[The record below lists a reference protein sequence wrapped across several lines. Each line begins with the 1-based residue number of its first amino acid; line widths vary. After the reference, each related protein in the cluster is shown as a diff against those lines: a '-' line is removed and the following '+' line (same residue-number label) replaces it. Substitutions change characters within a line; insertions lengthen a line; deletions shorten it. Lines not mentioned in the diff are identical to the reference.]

1 MLKLKE
7 YLNNFNPSDIISI
20 SFGYSTKEDNSYSR
34 EFTVSELKNNILAES
49 SVVSYNTDNLSRG
62 NIKASVKICFTEYI
76 LTKECIVSK
85 AYLNKYA
92 IKKFEIDK
100 DIVLFNYINKPICCI
115 GDDFMECTDIDDFK
129 NIIDSIGEDYYNF
142 SEQDK
147 ILTLDELESLVGEK
161 DFKYSDNYRS
171 IESLDEN
178 PKAFLQ
184 EFLKNENGKYKYYI
198 IDGTYNPEVHCAV
211 DLLNKKFNECL
222 IIDDFTIK
230 NAYHNITLK
239 GYKSYKNSELLK
251 GIFQLENTDKYILL
265 NLNSLYFDSVNPY
278 REKLLGKY
286 YTIDELTES
295 TEEYEIVWLN

>member
-7 YLNNFNPSDIISI
+7 YLNNFSQSDIISI

-85 AYLNKYA
+85 TYLNKYA

-100 DIVLFNYINKPICCI
+100 DIVLFNYINKPISCI

-142 SEQDK
+142 SEQDN

-230 NAYHNITLK
+230 NAYYNIKLK

-251 GIFQLENTDKYILL
+251 GIFQFENTDKYILL
-265 NLNSLYFDSVNPY
+265 DLNSLYFDSVNPY
-278 REKLLGKY
+278 RENLLGKH
-286 YTIDELTES
+286 YTICELTES